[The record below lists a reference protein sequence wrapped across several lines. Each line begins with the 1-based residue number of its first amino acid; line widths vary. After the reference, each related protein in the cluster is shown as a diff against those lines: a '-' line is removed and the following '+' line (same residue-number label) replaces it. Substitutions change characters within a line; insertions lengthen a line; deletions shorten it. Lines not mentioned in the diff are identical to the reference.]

1 VTPAPSYLTVLP
13 APFDVVLAD
22 DTVLQPDLLVAR
34 RSDFTA
40 HDLPSAPLLVV
51 EVLSPST
58 RLIDLNLERAL
69 YQASGVSSYW
79 VIEPD
84 GPALTAWELRGDEYV
99 EVAQAVGEDE
109 YATVTPYSLVIVP
122 ARLVD

>member
-1 VTPAPSYLTVLP
+1 
-13 APFDVVLAD
+13 
-22 DTVLQPDLLVAR
+22 
-34 RSDFTA
+34 
-40 HDLPSAPLLVV
+40 
-51 EVLSPST
+51 
-58 RLIDLNLERAL
+58 LIDLNLERAL